1 MADERK
7 KILLVEDDRFLSSL
21 LKSRLEK
28 EGGYE
33 VTLAMTGDEALHAL
47 DAGAPD
53 LIILDIILPGK
64 SGFEVLEELRAKPG
78 VIAPVIIMSNLGQ
91 EADVARGRDLGA
103 VEYFVKA
110 NTPIDDLIAKIRAM
124 IGT

>member
-1 MADERK
+1 MAGEHK

-28 EGGYE
+28 DGGFQ
-33 VTLAMTGDEALHAL
+33 VTLAMSGDEALSEL
-47 DAGAPD
+47 ESTRPD

-64 SGFEVLEELRAKPG
+64 SGFEILEELRAKPG
-78 VIAPVIIMSNLGQ
+78 AQMPVIVMSNLGQ
-91 EADVARGRDLGA
+91 AQDVARGKDLGA

-110 NTPIDDLIAKIRAM
+110 NTPIDDLIAKIRSM
-124 IGT
+124 IGG